1 MKAMGTAALLA
12 GLTIATG
19 CGTPRLNQIDVN
31 KLATDY
37 YGQDSAAQVFKLSG
51 VNSVNLV
58 GDNMTLVVSAP
69 IPPKRMI
76 DLPQSQAAAIAG
88 TISRSAVAATL
99 GYAGINAMGDTM
111 QVLGQRPSVVDPLI
125 VRPEVYM
132 VGE

>member
-1 MKAMGTAALLA
+1 MKAMAMTGLA
-12 GLTIATG
+12 VITLAATG

-31 KLATDY
+31 KLAEAY

-51 VNSVNLV
+51 VNTVSLT
-58 GDNMTLVVSAP
+58 GENMTLVVSAP

-99 GYAGINAMGDTM
+99 GYAGIKAMGDTM
-111 QVLGQRPSVVDPLI
+111 TVLGQRPSVVDPLI
-125 VRPEVYM
+125 VRPEVIM
-132 VGE
+132 AGE